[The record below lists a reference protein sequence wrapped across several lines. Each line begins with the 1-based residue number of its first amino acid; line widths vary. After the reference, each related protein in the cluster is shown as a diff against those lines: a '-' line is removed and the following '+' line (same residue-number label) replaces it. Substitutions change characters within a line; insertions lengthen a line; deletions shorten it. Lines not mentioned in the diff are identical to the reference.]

1 MTKKKKTGS
10 GVGVRARLRAE
21 ASIGPPVSW
30 KIGEG
35 IQTWGKTH
43 QKEGRTRSGRRG
55 ADREETQNSNLG

>member
-1 MTKKKKTGS
+1 MSRRKEVFDKKKTGS

-35 IQTWGKTH
+35 IQTWGKDTPEGR
-43 QKEGRTRSGRRG
+43 QNPEWKEGS
-55 ADREETQNSNLG
+55 

>member
-1 MTKKKKTGS
+1 MSRRKEVFDKKKKKTGS

-35 IQTWGKTH
+35 IQT
-43 QKEGRTRSGRRG
+43 
-55 ADREETQNSNLG
+55 